1 LASTSGN
8 YSPQAFACTKD
19 ALGTGRMVIGSDY
32 PFEDMKVCT
41 GFLEAQPMSDT
52 EKEQLYRGT
61 AASIGMD
68 L

>member
-1 LASTSGN
+1 
-8 YSPQAFACTKD
+8 
-19 ALGTGRMVIGSDY
+19 MVIGSDY

-52 EKEQLYRGT
+52 EKDQLYRET